1 VTASKCAET
10 FKNKTM
16 PEVKEKYQK
25 LESYT
30 IQNVVE
36 RFDLNPDT
44 EEKLARHI
52 EHQWR
57 LRNGGVPTD
66 EITDEDELEEWFKWD
81 LFS

>member
-1 VTASKCAET
+1 
-10 FKNKTM
+10 M
-16 PEVKEKYQK
+16 PEAKEKYIK

-36 RFDLNPDT
+36 RFDLDPNT

-57 LRNGGVPTD
+57 LRNGGVPHS
-66 EITDEDELEEWFKWD
+66 EITDEAEIEEWVKWGEY
-81 LFS
+81 L

>member
-1 VTASKCAET
+1 MSEA
-10 FKNKTM
+10 
-16 PEVKEKYQK
+16 KEKYQK

-36 RFDLNPDT
+36 RFGLPEDT

-57 LRNGGVPTD
+57 LRNGGVPID
-66 EITDEDELEEWFKWD
+66 EITDEDELEEWVRWD
-81 LFS
+81 LVG

>member
-1 VTASKCAET
+1 
-10 FKNKTM
+10 M
-16 PEVKEKYQK
+16 PDAKEKYIK

-36 RFDLNPDT
+36 RFDLDPNT

-57 LRNGGVPTD
+57 LRNGGVPIRD
-66 EITDEDELEEWFKWD
+66 MVGDEDEIEEWVKWGVYD
-81 LFS
+81 